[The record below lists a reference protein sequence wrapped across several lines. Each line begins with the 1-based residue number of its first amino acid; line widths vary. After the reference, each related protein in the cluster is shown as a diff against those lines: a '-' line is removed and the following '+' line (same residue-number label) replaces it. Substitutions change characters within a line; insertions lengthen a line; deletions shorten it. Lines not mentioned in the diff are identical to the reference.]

1 MNTEICPTCKKKLRW
16 HNVVICAVSLFKHV
30 MNLPLSVEHADGG
43 MQRGAFSLG
52 LNWSCVALASN
63 ALFKSATPSSWVFV
77 SQWVSV
83 SEWDRCHGWLM
94 NDCVFA
100 TVPIPH
106 FHHRDIHSPLQVS
119 PEKGLRGLPGTQIRR
134 VVPATLLSH
143 PLPRPTTTAV
153 SDLHTQRCCVWSSES
168 PLGLHSAL
176 WGLWVPLR
184 VGCYQL
190 MYLGWQSWTEMSNF
204 NTSLRIK

>member
-1 MNTEICPTCKKKLRW
+1 MNTEICPTCKKKLPW
-16 HNVVICAVSLFKHV
+16 YNVVICAVSLFKHV
-30 MNLPLSVEHADGG
+30 MNLPLSVGHADGG

-52 LNWSCVALASN
+52 LNWSCVALVSD

-83 SEWDRCHGWLM
+83 SEWDLCHGWLM

-100 TVPIPH
+100 GMPVPRS
-106 FHHRDIHSPLQVS
+106 HHRDIHSPPQVS
-119 PEKGLRGLPGTQIRR
+119 LKKGCVGFLGLRSGELFR
-134 VVPATLLSH
+134 ATLLSH

-168 PLGLHSAL
+168 PSGLRSAL
-176 WGLWVPLR
+176 WGL
-184 VGCYQL
+184 
-190 MYLGWQSWTEMSNF
+190 
-204 NTSLRIK
+204 